1 MSFRRGKNVIKLID
15 PQNDGL
21 QKLSKNGSVKIGI
34 YYKKKRG

>member
-1 MSFRRGKNVIKLID
+1 MNFRKGKKCNKIIRPK
-15 PQNDGL
+15 NDGL